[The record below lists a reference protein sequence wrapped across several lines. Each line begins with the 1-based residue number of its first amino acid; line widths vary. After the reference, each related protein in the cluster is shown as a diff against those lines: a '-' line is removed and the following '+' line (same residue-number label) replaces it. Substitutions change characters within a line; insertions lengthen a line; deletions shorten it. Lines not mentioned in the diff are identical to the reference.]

1 MTPTPYVIYH
11 NPRCSK
17 SRQTL
22 QRLRDAGVE
31 PEIVEYL
38 TTPPDAATL
47 DAILQALGKEPQDI
61 IRRGEAVY
69 KELGLADRS
78 PSRAEWLDIL
88 VAHPILIE
96 RPIVVHGPAACLGR
110 PPENVDA
117 LIG

>member
-1 MTPTPYVIYH
+1 MTPYVIYH

-31 PEIVEYL
+31 PQIVEYL

-47 DAILQALGKEPQDI
+47 DGILRTLGLEPADI
-61 IRRGEAVY
+61 VRRGEAVY
-69 KELGLADRS
+69 TELDLANRS
-78 PSRAEWLDIL
+78 LSRDEWLATL
-88 VAHPILIE
+88 AANPILIE
-96 RPIVVHGPAACLGR
+96 RPIVVHGSAACLGR

-117 LIG
+117 LL